1 MDAQGNI
8 ADSKELIKLCLIQQ
22 WETSKQIYM
31 RMSDEH
37 KSRVEQITGLD
48 EGDFEDDNIPA
59 ATTFVDSLV
68 DDAAAENS
76 LAELKELL

>member
-22 WETSKQIYM
+22 WETTKQIHM
-31 RMSDEH
+31 RMTDEH
-37 KSRVEQITGLD
+37 KWRFEQITGLD
-48 EGDFEDDNIPA
+48 NLDIEEDNISA